1 LLGYDNVIKWCRIFL
16 LTLIN
21 PTDRGMELIRISTI
35 RGYFLMNLK
44 KFIQTEATEDELFIL
59 GLFSMLDALLDQP
72 MEEILSLI
80 PLDDL
85 VKNTLLN
92 KPSPLTPYLKIIK
105 LQEQGR
111 WQELSKLLKKLNLSS
126 DIVTSCYSSA
136 LEQSNNFF
144 QLN

>member
-1 LLGYDNVIKWCRIFL
+1 
-16 LTLIN
+16 
-21 PTDRGMELIRISTI
+21 
-35 RGYFLMNLK
+35 MNLK